1 MTTKQ
6 LFLLVAVGL
15 LASAGQSHAG
25 KFYKWVDSDGVTH
38 YTQSPPPDGT
48 EGEEVKTRNTTSS
61 DAEQARESLQKE
73 RAAQLK
79 QLEEEGK
86 KAAQAAQEES
96 KPEDKSE
103 YLERCRQHRENLK
116 ALRDK
121 PQLRT
126 KDPETGE
133 LVPLDDAGRETL
145 IKQTEDAL
153 KGCP

>member
-6 LFLLVAVGL
+6 LFLLVAAGL

-38 YTQSPPPDGT
+38 YTQSPPPEGT

-61 DAEQARESLQKE
+61 DAEQARESLQNE

-79 QLEEEGK
+79 QLQEADK
-86 KAAQAAQEES
+86 KAAEAPQEES

-103 YLERCRQHRENLK
+103 FLERCKQHRENLQ
-116 ALRDK
+116 ALRERA
-121 PQLRT
+121 QLRT
-126 KDPETGE
+126 EDPETGE
-133 LVPLDDAGRETL
+133 LVPLDDEGRDAL

>member
-1 MTTKQ
+1 MTIKYLSL
-6 LFLLVAVGL
+6 LFAVGLVAV
-15 LASAGQSHAG
+15 AGHSHAG

-48 EGEEVKTRNTTSS
+48 QGEEVKTRKTTSS

-73 RAAQLK
+73 RATQLK
-79 QLEEEGK
+79 QLEEAGK
-86 KAAQAAQEES
+86 KAAEAPQEES

-103 YLERCRQHRENLK
+103 FLERCKQHRENLK
-116 ALRDK
+116 ALRER

-126 KDPETGE
+126 EDPETGE
-133 LVPLDDAGRETL
+133 LVPLDDEGRDVL

>member
-15 LASAGQSHAG
+15 LVSAGQSHAG

-48 EGEEVKTRNTTSS
+48 EGEEVKTRRTASS
-61 DAEQARESLQKE
+61 DAEQARESLQKD

-79 QLEEEGK
+79 QLQDADK
-86 KAAQAAQEES
+86 KATEAPQEES

-103 YLERCRQHRENLK
+103 FLERCKQHRENLK
-116 ALRDK
+116 ALRERA
-121 PQLRT
+121 QLRT
-126 KDPETGE
+126 EDPETGE
-133 LVPLDDAGRETL
+133 LVPLDDEGREAL

>member
-1 MTTKQ
+1 MTIKYLSL
-6 LFLLVAVGL
+6 LFAVGLVAV
-15 LASAGQSHAG
+15 AGHSHAG

-48 EGEEVKTRNTTSS
+48 DGEEVKTRNTTSS
-61 DAEQARESLQKE
+61 DAGQARESLHKE

-103 YLERCRQHRENLK
+103 FLERCRQHRENLK
-116 ALRDK
+116 ALRDR

-133 LVPLDDAGRETL
+133 MVPLDAEGREAL